1 MEHES
6 EKNQDEQNWSRRVQP
21 ERKIEAVA
29 ESGSMDIDA
38 LETKE
43 RQHVESGT
51 NTMPKPKRS
60 G

>member
-21 ERKIEAVA
+21 EGKIEAVA

-38 LETKE
+38 LEPK
-43 RQHVESGT
+43 T
-51 NTMPKPKRS
+51 NSKQGFSRRTHS
-60 G
+60 V